1 VGVVVGVPGV
11 DRGGVDLDLQS
22 GLLRHLGD
30 VNLGIDVG
38 EAATHLG
45 HQVAG
50 DELERRV
57 RRVDHPGP
65 DLGHL
70 AAIDD
75 PDPGMAVTASVIYLI
90 GSGTGGVE
98 NAGA

>member
-1 VGVVVGVPGV
+1 VVLHSEELTRPQVGVAGV
-11 DRGGVDLDLQS
+11 DRGGVDLDPQS

-30 VNLGIDVG
+30 VNLAIDVG

-75 PDPGMAVTASVIYLI
+75 P
-90 GSGTGGVE
+90 GSRGWQ
-98 NAGA
+98 